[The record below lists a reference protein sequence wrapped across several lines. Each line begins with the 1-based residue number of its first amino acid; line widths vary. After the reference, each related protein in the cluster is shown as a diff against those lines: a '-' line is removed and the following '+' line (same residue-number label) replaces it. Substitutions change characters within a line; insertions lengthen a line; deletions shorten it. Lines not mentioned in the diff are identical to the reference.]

1 MNKIESLRQ
10 HILRL
15 HPDELTNLYPPPR
28 EGGMWSLDAD
38 LADKQLVI
46 DWSQAAGFGIPNK
59 SLETFGATADEHI
72 TSVYDVRRRVE
83 QLLTTEDR
91 TTPHLPV
98 LLSRLRERRGFT
110 RQDLGRQLGVRQAT
124 NSGMEHRDDVQLTR
138 EY

>member
-15 HPDELTNLYPPPR
+15 HPDDLTNLYLPLR

-59 SLETFGATADEHI
+59 RLETFGATADEHF
-72 TSVYDVRRRVE
+72 TSVYDVPRRVE

-91 TTPHLPV
+91 TTPSSSCPPV
-98 LLSRLRERRGFT
+98 SAEGAT
-110 RQDLGRQLGVRQAT
+110 RVYTARSWSEAGSAPSNQFGDGT
-124 NSGMEHRDDVQLTR
+124 
-138 EY
+138 